1 MSLTRLRELVRSDK
15 SESRDEGLTIVEL
28 VVAMSI
34 FSIVLSIYFSALISM
49 SHTTVRAQN
58 GVDAS
63 DSLRATFNTLDH
75 QVRYATSIN
84 RPVRGTLGG
93 SLAAWY
99 VELEATNL
107 PDGEKPMCYQ
117 WRLDP
122 ATNVLSMRTL
132 KEDGVSSVTA
142 WHEVSRHVKTGNVV
156 SGVAASPFEFTPAGA
171 LVLRQK
177 LTVHLVVDGPGTSK
191 LADQAT
197 TFIARNSSL
206 ETPNNKF
213 VDANGDGVNDLAVCK
228 TGMDH
233 P

>member
-1 MSLTRLRELVRSDK
+1 MPFSRLRRRALHETD
-15 SESRDEGLTIVEL
+15 EARDAGLTLVEL

-34 FSIVLSIYFSALISM
+34 FTIVLSIYFSALISM
-49 SHTTVRAQN
+49 SHTTVRAQD

-84 RPVRGTLGG
+84 RPVTG
-93 SLAAWY
+93 SSGAWY

-107 PDGEKPMCYQ
+107 PNGAKPMCYQ

-122 ATNVLSMRTL
+122 ATNVLSARTWR
-132 KEDGVSSVTA
+132 EDGVSSVTA
-142 WHEVSRHVKTGNVV
+142 WHDVSRDVKSGNVV
-156 SGVAASPFEFTPAGA
+156 SGVAVSPFQFTPASA
-171 LVLRQK
+171 TVLRQS
-177 LTVHLVVDGPGTSK
+177 LTVHLTVDGPGTSK

-197 TFIARNSSL
+197 TFIGRNSSVDS
-206 ETPNNKF
+206 PNNSF
-213 VDANGDGVNDLAVCK
+213 VDVNHDGVNDKAVCMA
-228 TGMDH
+228 GMDH